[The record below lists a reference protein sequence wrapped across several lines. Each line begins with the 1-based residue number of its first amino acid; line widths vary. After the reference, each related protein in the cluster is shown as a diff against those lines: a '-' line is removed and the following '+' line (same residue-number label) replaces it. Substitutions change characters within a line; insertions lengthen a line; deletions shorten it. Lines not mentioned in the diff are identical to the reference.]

1 MGGNPSLTLCGEAIL
16 VTDELYCNNRI
27 SNPFNKNCMTR
38 IQLLPKNLLSG
49 HSFDDSNSGS
59 RRCETM
65 ETLRHQH
72 GTGIIIHKPIFDL
85 LIDCKPSTKVVLGYL
100 FKQLKRNSD
109 EVDLPICSF
118 KKKKLGS
125 ERIYY
130 AGIKELKD
138 RGVIQK
144 KTGQVYWLNHNCIF
158 RGSQKAYVQF
168 LKANIYEAS

>member
-1 MGGNPSLTLCGEAIL
+1 M
-16 VTDELYCNNRI
+16 
-27 SNPFNKNCMTR
+27 
-38 IQLLPKNLLSG
+38 
-49 HSFDDSNSGS
+49 
-59 RRCETM
+59 
-65 ETLRHQH
+65 H

-125 ERIYY
+125 ERVYY

-158 RGSQKAYVQF
+158 RGNQKSYREF
-168 LKANIYEAS
+168 LKTNLYQAESHDRQKTI